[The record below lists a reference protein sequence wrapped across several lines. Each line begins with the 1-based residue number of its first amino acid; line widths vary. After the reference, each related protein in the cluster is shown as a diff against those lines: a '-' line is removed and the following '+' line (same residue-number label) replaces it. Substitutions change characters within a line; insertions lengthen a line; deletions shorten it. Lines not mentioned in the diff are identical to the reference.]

1 MSSFIAATGV
11 LRPWIDCLCLV
22 LHLDSILT
30 GRPYR
35 ALLCN
40 QVSRCM
46 TSSHGRTGGEWAD
59 RVATTVLDCYHA
71 LGRNGKPQPHEWTV
85 LAAILSENT
94 DGSGSAGAFEV
105 LSLATGNKCVG
116 MNSLCGR
123 GEVVNGMIAFAKRP
137 ELTSLPFLAV
147 QIRTPRY

>member
-1 MSSFIAATGV
+1 MSCFALGFYSDW
-11 LRPWIDCLCLV
+11 P
-22 LHLDSILT
+22 SIP
-30 GRPYR
+30 GSIVYPG
-35 ALLCN
+35 N
-40 QVSRCM
+40 QVSRGM

-123 GEVVNGMIAFAKRP
+123 GEVVNGMIACKTTRINFTPLFGCSDSHA
-137 ELTSLPFLAV
+137 EVLTRRSFL
-147 QIRTPRY
+147 R